1 MPFDLGDTVRL
12 EAECRDAAGSP
23 ATASTAVLT
32 VTLPDGTTA
41 TPTVP
46 PPGQPGQYRVDYV
59 PVQPGRHAVRWV
71 FTSPADAYTDAF
83 DVREQT
89 PAMIVSLRDMKTHLR
104 ITSASTDDELR
115 GWIESVTEDVEGF
128 AGVCVR
134 RAFTERIDVP
144 ANGATTLMLRKTPV
158 LSLTS
163 LVAIRSGGP
172 TYDPSDFDVD
182 TSGVVERLDGGRIY
196 GPLRGVYVAGR
207 AIIPPTLRDA
217 SKLIVQH
224 LWRTKYGGT
233 RATAGAGDDFLVT
246 EPTGG
251 FGYAIPNRALQL
263 LEPHRLPP
271 GVA

>member
-12 EAECRDAAGSP
+12 EAECHNAGGVATTA
-23 ATASTAVLT
+23 ATATLT
-32 VTLPDGTTA
+32 VTLPDGTTTTLA
-41 TPTVP
+41 VP
-46 PPGQPGQYRVDYV
+46 APGAAGQYRVDYV
-59 PVQPGRHAVRWV
+59 PEQPGRHAVRWV
-71 FTSPADAYTDAF
+71 WTDPACAYTDAF

-89 PAMIVSLRDMKTHLR
+89 PPMILSLRDMKNHLR
-104 ITSASTDDELR
+104 ITSTSTDDELR
-115 GWIESVTEDVEGF
+115 GWIESVTEDIEGF

-134 RAFTERIDVP
+134 RTFTERIDVP
-144 ANGATTLMLRKTPV
+144 AHGSTTLMLRKPPV

-172 TYDPSDFDVD
+172 AYDPSEFDVD
-182 TSGVVERLDGGRIY
+182 SSGVIERLDGGRIY
-196 GPLRGVYVAGR
+196 GPLRAVYVAGR
-207 AIIPPTLRDA
+207 TIIPPTIRDA

-224 LWRTKYGGT
+224 LWRTKYGGS
-233 RATAGAGDDFLVT
+233 RATAGAGEDFLVT

-271 GVA
+271 GMA